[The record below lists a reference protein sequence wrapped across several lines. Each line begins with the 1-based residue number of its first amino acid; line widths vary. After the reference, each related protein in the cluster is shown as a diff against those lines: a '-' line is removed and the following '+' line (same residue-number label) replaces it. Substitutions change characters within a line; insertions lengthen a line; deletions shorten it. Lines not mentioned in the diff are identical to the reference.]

1 MALQRGA
8 LMVPIAVL
16 AALAVASAVPTR
28 ARSQTPAPA
37 PTVGPVDCT
46 PHTNGNVVED
56 PPVARDPHNIT
67 LYVLT
72 DAAGTHYCYKQR
84 PDERYREAPTI
95 VARNHDYFD
104 FTLINTL
111 PFVPPRPSVQMVQG
125 NCPLLHIATP
135 TPMPQSAT
143 GENFSASPVPTPVL
157 SYLNHQRSTDPVM
170 PTGMPMPGMKPGDTN
185 VHTHGLDTDPLEDNV
200 FKSTVAAVNGTCKYH
215 IALYPHQHAG
225 TYWYHAH
232 LHGLAEKQV
241 SGGLAGALIIVPADS
256 PTLAYRGRVLLV
268 KDHVKAGDTSEARQ
282 KTTLFGTIAR
292 LVATGRGAAATA
304 PPAPAS
310 AALTPV
316 PNVDPANPP
325 AWHSPTGLGP
335 ASTDCR
341 GATPA
346 PNATFQ
352 PIQIDG
358 VQIPNPGEHRPVPV
372 TYQAV
377 AHERYR
383 IIDGMADEYLNVRLF
398 ETVNGVQVPRKLVVI
413 ARDGVDVG
421 PHALAVYR
429 DTVLIPPAGRL
440 DIDVARSANPQTL
453 VANGDFCSGNNGDW
467 TPRREILRILSAPTG
482 AAARG
487 IAVNRLTTTSAPV
500 PRIAV
505 AGATDADAF
514 LKLALATQKTQPHRT
529 ITFQQYWTTGDSG
542 FYVTETS
549 GDDPLHPKS
558 SFTERP
564 FWLGPPPP
572 HDPHAPYVMPTIRV
586 HKKLIEHWTLVNAAT
601 QIHAFHIHQL
611 TFVTLNN
618 PFEPEQTKV
627 FEDTTP
633 LMPGMPCIM
642 HGSACVPRAPNST
655 QGTVWVQPSKTE
667 IEIDFRNVPSGTW
680 VFHCHML
687 FHEDHGMMGII
698 QVD

>member
-16 AALAVASAVPTR
+16 AALAVAAAVPTR
-28 ARSQTPAPA
+28 ATSQTPAAAATIGPA
-37 PTVGPVDCT
+37 DCT
-46 PHTNGNVVED
+46 PHTRGNLVED
-56 PPVARDPHNIT
+56 PPVAPNPHDIT
-67 LYVLT
+67 LYVLA
-72 DAAGTHYCYKQR
+72 DKSGTHYCYKLH
-84 PDERYREAPTI
+84 PNDVYREAPTI
-95 VARNHDYFD
+95 AVRNHDYFN
-104 FTLINTL
+104 FTLVNTL
-111 PFVPPRPSVQMVQG
+111 PHPGPRPSPYAFQG
-125 NCPLLHIATP
+125 NCPVLPVETP
-135 TPMPQSAT
+135 TPMPQRPT
-143 GENFSASPVPTPVL
+143 GEDFSASPVPTPFL
-157 SYLNHQRSTDPVM
+157 SYLNHQRSVESTNGMM
-170 PTGMPMPGMKPGDTN
+170 PDMNPGDTN

-200 FKSTVAAVNGTCKYH
+200 FKSTVAAKDGTCRYH
-215 IALYPHQHAG
+215 IALYPHQNAG

-241 SGGLAGALIIVPADS
+241 SGGLAGSLLVLPEGPGAVHV
-256 PTLAYRGRVLLV
+256 GRVLLV
-268 KDHVKAGDTSEARQ
+268 KDRVKAGDTSEARE
-282 KTTLFGTIAR
+282 KRTLFAN
-292 LVATGRGAAATA
+292 AAQRVTLAANGGPATA
-304 PPAPAS
+304 TAAPA
-310 AALTPV
+310 AGPFTPV
-316 PNVDPANPP
+316 PNVNPANPP

-335 ASTDCR
+335 ASTDCF

-346 PNATFQ
+346 PGATFQ

-358 VQIPNPGEHRPVPV
+358 VQIPNPGENRPVPV

-377 AHERYR
+377 PHERYR
-383 IIDGMADEYLNVRLF
+383 IIDAEADGYLNVKLF
-398 ETVNGVQVPRKLVVI
+398 ETINGKQVQKRMVVV

-421 PHALAVYR
+421 HTVLAVYR
-429 DTVLIPPAGRL
+429 DKVLIPPAGRL
-440 DIDVARSANPQTL
+440 DIDVARSANPQTI
-453 VANGDFCSGNNGDW
+453 VADGDFCSGNNGDW
-467 TPRREILRILSAPTG
+467 TPRREILRIMPLLPAVRRTTT
-482 AAARG
+482 
-487 IAVNRLTTTSAPV
+487 AVNATPTTSAPA
-500 PRIAV
+500 PRIASP
-505 AGATDADAF
+505 GQTSADAF
-514 LKLALATQKTQPHRT
+514 LKLALATQAAQPHRVL
-529 ITFQQYWTTGDSG
+529 TFQQYWTTGNSG

-549 GDDPLHPKS
+549 GTDPMRPVS
-558 SFTERP
+558 NFTERP

-572 HDPHAPYVMPTIRV
+572 HDPHIPYVMPTIHV
-586 HKKLIEHWTLVNAAT
+586 HKKQIEHWTLVNAAT

-642 HGSACVPRAPNST
+642 RGNTCVPRAPNSPQST
-655 QGTVWVQPSKTE
+655 TMVLPSRTE

>member
-1 MALQRGA
+1 MAFQRGVLA
-8 LMVPIAVL
+8 VSMAVL
-16 AALAVASAVPTR
+16 AALAVAAAVPTR
-28 ARSQTPAPA
+28 ATPAPPA
-37 PTVGPVDCT
+37 AAQAGPGICT
-46 PHTNGNVVED
+46 PHTRGNLVED
-56 PPVARDPHNIT
+56 PPVAPDPHDIT

-72 DAAGTHYCYKQR
+72 DPSGTHYCYKQN
-84 PDERYREAPTI
+84 PGDVYREAPTI
-95 VARNHDYFD
+95 VVRNHDYFN
-104 FTLINTL
+104 FRLVNLL
-111 PFVPPRPSVQMVQG
+111 PHPGPRPSPYRFQG
-125 NCPLLHIATP
+125 NCPVLPIEVP
-135 TPMPQSAT
+135 TPKPQSAT
-143 GENFSASPVPTPVL
+143 GEDFTASPLPTPFL
-157 SYLNHQRSTDPVM
+157 SYLNHQRSVESPL
-170 PTGMPMPGMKPGDTN
+170 PSGMPMPGMNPGDTN

-200 FKSTVAAVNGTCKYH
+200 FKSTVASKDGSCRYH

-232 LHGLAEKQV
+232 LHGIAEKQV
-241 SGGLAGALIIVPADS
+241 SGGLAGALIVLPDDQPQPRI
-256 PTLAYRGRVLLV
+256 GRVLLV
-268 KDHVKAGDTSEARQ
+268 KDRVKAGDTSEARQ
-282 KTTLFGTIAR
+282 KNALFANAAR
-292 LVATGRGAAATA
+292 RARAAGEVVARA
-304 PPAPAS
+304 APAA

-335 ASTDCR
+335 ASTDCY

-346 PNATFQ
+346 PGATFQ

-358 VQIPNPGEHRPVPV
+358 VRIPNPGENRPVPV

-383 IIDGMADEYLNVRLF
+383 IIDGMADDYLDVKLF
-398 ETVNGVQVPRKLVVI
+398 ETVGGKQVQKKLVVV

-421 PHALAVYR
+421 KNALAVYR
-429 DTVLIPPAGRL
+429 DKVLVPPAGRL
-440 DIDVARSANPQTL
+440 DIDVARSPNAQTI
-453 VANGDFCSGNNGDW
+453 VADGDFCGGNNGDF
-467 TPRREILRILSAPTG
+467 TPRREILRILPQPVAAAAVARAPVNAPAKTSAAAPT
-482 AAARG
+482 
-487 IAVNRLTTTSAPV
+487 IAGP
-500 PRIAV
+500 
-505 AGATDADAF
+505 GQTDADKF
-514 LKLALATQKTQPHRT
+514 LKLALATQATQPHRV
-529 ITFQQYWTTGDSG
+529 ITFQQYWTTGMSG

-549 GDDPLHPKS
+549 GDDPLHPAS

-564 FWLGPPPP
+564 FWLGPPPNP
-572 HDPHAPYVMPTIRV
+572 REYVMPTIHV
-586 HKKLIEHWTLVNAAT
+586 HKKQIEHWTLVNAAT

-633 LMPGMPCIM
+633 LKPGMPCIM
-642 HGSACVPRAPNST
+642 QGSACVPRAPDST
-655 QGTVWVQPSKTE
+655 QGTTMVLPTKTE